1 MPYLGTFFA
10 IYFNMKKVW
19 FFFIFI
25 LLAQTILAQITGRVI
40 DASNQQPIL
49 GASIFFS
56 NTSRGTVTQQDGSFQ
71 LSLPG
76 NGRFELVV
84 SFIGY
89 ETYTTTILSNQ
100 IPSKLEIK
108 LKPKATELDEVIV
121 EPYEKNGWAKW
132 GKTFIELFLGTTE
145 ESKLCKLLN
154 PEVLKF
160 RFSKKTQTLKVSANS
175 PLIIENRALGY
186 NIKYQMEV
194 FSYDFSKRYLLFVG
208 YPFFE
213 EMKAKRNRQIENWR
227 SNRAYV
233 YEGSVTHFMRALY
246 RNQLIEEGFE
256 IRSLVKIV
264 NQNKAQRKAAIKES
278 MLKSNQVVVQS
289 APTAPSQSVYSGS
302 PFSEP
307 DSFSVASSSLL
318 PADSIAF
325 AVDSTV
331 CGLYFKNYV
340 QVIYVKQPAPK
351 LYQQQQGSDAANSSQ
366 ISDVRIIG
374 DRPILLLSNGS
385 YFEPTEL
392 VYQGYWAWSEKISRM
407 LPFDY
412 KRKK

>member
-1 MPYLGTFFA
+1 
-10 IYFNMKKVW
+10 MKKAS

-25 LLAQTILAQITGRVI
+25 LLIQNIFAQITGRVV

-49 GASIFFS
+49 GASVFFS
-56 NTSRGTVTQQDGSFQ
+56 NTSRGTVTQQDGTFQ
-71 LSLPG
+71 LLLPG
-76 NGRFELVV
+76 NGRFELVI
-84 SFIGY
+84 SYIGY
-89 ETYTTTILSNQ
+89 ETYTATILSNQ

-121 EPYEKNGWAKW
+121 EPYEKNGWEKW
-132 GKTFIELFLGTTE
+132 GRTFTELFLGTTE

-154 PEVLKF
+154 PEVIRF
-160 RFSKKTQTLKVSANS
+160 RYSKKTQTLRVSANA
-175 PLIIENRALGY
+175 PLLIENRALGY
-186 NIKYQMEV
+186 HIKYQLEG

-213 EMKAKRNRQIENWR
+213 EMEAKRNRQIENWK

-233 YEGSVTHFMRALY
+233 YDGSVTHFMRALY

-256 IRSLVKIV
+256 IRSLVKIA
-264 NQNKAQRKAAIKES
+264 NQNKAQRKAALRES
-278 MLKSNQVVVQS
+278 MLESNQIVVQATPNAS
-289 APTAPSQSVYSGS
+289 SQSNYSGS
-302 PFSEP
+302 PLSEP
-307 DSFSVASSSLL
+307 DSFSVASSVLL

-351 LYQQQQGSDAANSSQ
+351 LYQQQQGNDVANSRQ
-366 ISDVRIIG
+366 ISEVRITG
-374 DRPILLLSNGS
+374 DRPILILSNGS

-392 VYQGYWAWSEKISRM
+392 VYQGFWAWSEKISRM
-407 LPFDY
+407 LPYDY

>member
-1 MPYLGTFFA
+1 
-10 IYFNMKKVW
+10 MKKVL

-84 SFIGY
+84 SYIGY

-121 EPYEKNGWAKW
+121 EPYEKNGWEKW
-132 GKTFIELFLGTTE
+132 GRTFTELFLGTTE

-160 RFSKKTQTLKVSANS
+160 RFSKKNQTLRVSATA
-175 PLIIENRALGY
+175 PLLIENRALGY
-186 NIKYQMEV
+186 SIRYQLEG
-194 FSYDFSKRYLLFVG
+194 FSYDMSKRYLLFVG

-213 EMKAKRNRQIENWR
+213 EMNAKRTRQIDNWKI
-227 SNRAYV
+227 NRAYV
-233 YEGSVTHFMRALY
+233 YDGSVTHFMRALY

-264 NQNKAQRKAAIKES
+264 NQNKAQRKAAIRES
-278 MLKSNQVVVQS
+278 MLGSNQVVVQS
-289 APTAPSQSVYSGS
+289 APSASSQPIYSGS

-307 DSFSVASSSLL
+307 DSFSVASSLLL

-331 CGLYFKNYV
+331 CGLYFKNYI
-340 QVIYVKQPAPK
+340 QVIYVKQPTPK
-351 LYQQQQGSDAANSSQ
+351 LYQQQQGSDAANSRQ
-366 ISDVRIIG
+366 ISEVRITG
-374 DRPILLLSNGS
+374 DRPILILSNGS

-392 VYQGYWAWSEKISRM
+392 VYQGFWAWSEKISRM
-407 LPFDY
+407 LPYDY

>member
-1 MPYLGTFFA
+1 M
-10 IYFNMKKVW
+10 
-19 FFFIFI
+19 
-25 LLAQTILAQITGRVI
+25 
-40 DASNQQPIL
+40 
-49 GASIFFS
+49 
-56 NTSRGTVTQQDGSFQ
+56 
-71 LSLPG
+71 
-76 NGRFELVV
+76 
-84 SFIGY
+84 
-89 ETYTTTILSNQ
+89 
-100 IPSKLEIK
+100 
-108 LKPKATELDEVIV
+108 
-121 EPYEKNGWAKW
+121 
-132 GKTFIELFLGTTE
+132 
-145 ESKLCKLLN
+145 CKLLN

-246 RNQLIEEGFE
+246 RNHLIEEGFE

-302 PFSEP
+302 PVSEP

-366 ISDVRIIG
+366 ISEVRIIG

-392 VYQGYWAWSEKISRM
+392 VYQGFWAWSEKISRM
-407 LPFDY
+407 LPYDY